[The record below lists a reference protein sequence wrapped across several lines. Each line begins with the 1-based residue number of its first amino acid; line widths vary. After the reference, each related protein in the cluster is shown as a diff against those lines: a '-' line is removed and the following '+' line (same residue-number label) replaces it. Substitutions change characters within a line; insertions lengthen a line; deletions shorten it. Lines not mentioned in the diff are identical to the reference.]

1 MWTAKFKYIN
11 LMWKHINEE
20 GHHISNE
27 NFYKEP
33 EKVAEAPPADETPE
47 ETKKRV
53 QKEMSKVAEEAD
65 SIENFF
71 GVQPKAPANFG
82 RFWNPGTEKKVE

>member
-1 MWTAKFKYIN
+1 MCTAKFKYIN

-33 EKVAEAPPADETPE
+33 EKTDPE
-47 ETKKRV
+47 ENPDETKKRV
-53 QKEMSKVAEEAD
+53 QKEMSKVVEESGIND
-65 SIENFF
+65 FF

>member
-1 MWTAKFKYIN
+1 MCTAKFKYIN

-33 EKVAEAPPADETPE
+33 EKPTDAPLGETPDE
-47 ETKKRV
+47 SKKRIA
-53 QKEMSKVAEEAD
+53 KEMTKVAEEST

-71 GVQPKAPANFG
+71 GVQTKPPANFG
-82 RFWNPGTEKKVE
+82 RFWNPCTEKKVE